1 MPPTHT
7 AAPPRKAVALDP
19 DLTLRQAQRAA
30 RGDGEEDQG
39 AEQLTASR
47 PDTGDRDGPTSQRL
61 DKWLWFIRLA
71 KSRTLAATL
80 VASGKIRVNKLRV
93 DKPSHSLKV
102 NVITAAVGRDIPAS
116 SRLRHWATGADQHR
130 RPARCIEDLTPA
142 ADATKSHARA
152 GAAGQGERAAGS
164 GRPTKRDRRALQ
176 RLKGEPSS

>member
-1 MPPTHT
+1 M
-7 AAPPRKAVALDP
+7 
-19 DLTLRQAQRAA
+19 
-30 RGDGEEDQG
+30 
-39 AEQLTASR
+39 TASR
-47 PDTGDRDGPTSQRL
+47 PDTGDHDGPTSQRL

-80 VASGKIRVNKLRV
+80 VASGKIRVNKVRI
-93 DKPSHSLKV
+93 DKPSHSVKIGD
-102 NVITAAVGRDIPAS
+102 VITAAVGRDIRILKVAALGDRRGPA
-116 SRLRHWATGADQHR
+116 
-130 RPARCIEDLTPA
+130 PEARTLYEDLTPA